1 MDNPQSNLRDRTDQV
16 KASLA
21 EPDIHQQ
28 WKDAYLSADSDKF
41 FEQSFDYIACTLNA
55 SNNSTVVLDVG
66 CGSCVHAIRLANR
79 GFLVRGVDF
88 SESALTQAKANVQTY
103 KMDDKITIQRS
114 DILSLPFQNE
124 AVDYVLCWGVLM
136 HIPDLEKA
144 VGELTRIL
152 KPGGILVIGENNMH
166 SFHAL
171 AFRFLRKLLR
181 RKTRVN
187 HTPPGIEHWTDSPVG
202 PLLTRDTNMRWLIER
217 VKRDGF
223 IVKDRVPRQF
233 TEAYV
238 YVRSPFLKS
247 LIHRFNNF
255 WFNYIK
261 MPQPAFGN
269 LLFFQKEKKVS

>member
-1 MDNPQSNLRDRTDQV
+1 MDNPELNLKDRTDQV
-16 KASLA
+16 KTSLA
-21 EPDIHQQ
+21 EPDIHEQ

-41 FEQSFDYIACTLNA
+41 FEQAFDYIAHILKA
-55 SNNSTVVLDVG
+55 SNNSTTVLDVG
-66 CGSCVHAIRLANR
+66 CGSCVHAIRMVNR
-79 GFLVRGVDF
+79 GFSVRGVDF
-88 SESALTQAKANVQTY
+88 SESALTHAKANLQTY
-103 KMDDKITIQRS
+103 KVGDKITIQRS

-136 HIPDLEKA
+136 HIPNVEKA
-144 VGELTRIL
+144 IGELTRVL

-166 SFHAL
+166 SLHAL
-171 AFRFLRKLLR
+171 AFRVLRKFLRR
-181 RKTRVN
+181 HTRVN
-187 HTPPGIEHWTDSPVG
+187 HTPSGIEHWTDSPVG
-202 PLLTRDTNMRWLIER
+202 PLLTRDTNMGWLMET

-223 IVKDRVPRQF
+223 VVKDRVPRQF

-238 YVRSPFLKS
+238 YAPSPFLKS

-269 LLFFQKEKKVS
+269 LLFFQKER

>member
-1 MDNPQSNLRDRTDQV
+1 MDNLESNLKDKTDLL

-28 WKDAYLSADSDKF
+28 WGNAYLSADSDKF
-41 FEQSFDYIACTLNA
+41 FEQAFDFIAGALNA
-55 SNNSTVVLDVG
+55 SNNSTIVLDVG

-103 KMDDKITIQRS
+103 KLDDKITIQRS

-124 AVDYVLCWGVLM
+124 AVEYVLCWGVLM
-136 HIPDLEKA
+136 HVPDLEKA
-144 VGELTRIL
+144 IGELTRVL
-152 KPGGILVIGENNMH
+152 KPGGILIIGENNMH
-166 SFHAL
+166 SLQAL
-171 AFRFLRKLLR
+171 SFRFLRKLLR
-181 RKTRVN
+181 KSTRVN
-187 HTPPGIEHWTDSPVG
+187 HTPPGIEHWTDTPVG
-202 PLLTRDTNMRWLIER
+202 PLLTRDTNMRWLTEKLKSDNLVI
-217 VKRDGF
+217 
-223 IVKDRVPRQF
+223 KDRVARQF

-238 YVRSPFLKS
+238 YFRSPLLKT

-269 LLFFQKEKKVS
+269 LLIFQKER